1 MNENKARC
9 TAEIAGKSKEWRAAW
24 KPMAL
29 LVVIY
34 MAFVSLGLPDGVL
47 GLAWP
52 SMRSSLGQPIEALGL
67 VTFLLASCSA
77 LSGFAGGRV
86 LARFGTG
93 PVTLVSAFATGLS
106 LLGMAHVSSFVQM
119 IALVFPLGLGAG
131 AVDAGLNHFVA
142 RHYSSRHM
150 NWLHA
155 CWGAGATLGPL
166 IFSATLA
173 SGGSWSAGYAAI
185 AACQLVLAA
194 ILLASLRLWSKAPES
209 AHRTDHASAQ
219 AVRCGAPI
227 WALVLA
233 PTLFALYVAVEM
245 GTGLWAASILIESR
259 HIAAETAGMAVTC
272 YYGAIMG
279 GRLLVGLVSD
289 RLGNRRLVYLGLG
302 TAGVGVLLLATPGF
316 AALNVAGLMLLGLGC
331 APIYP
336 GLMHETSRRFDP
348 ATAQRVIGWQ
358 VGTAYVGAMVM
369 PGAFGLLAA
378 HWGLEAIFPIIAG
391 FIVVLLAS
399 TGLLDRVTDGFR

>member
-1 MNENKARC
+1 MNGNKAC
-9 TAEIAGKSKEWRAAW
+9 GTAEITGKSGGWRTTW

-29 LVVIY
+29 LAIIY

-52 SMRSSLGQPIEALGL
+52 SMRSSLEQPIETLGL

-77 LSGFAGGRV
+77 LSGFAGGHV

-93 PVTLVSAFATGLS
+93 PVTLVSALATGLS
-106 LLGMAHVSSFVQM
+106 LLGMAHVSSFAQM
-119 IALVFPLGLGAG
+119 IALAFPLGLGAG

-173 SGGSWSAGYAAI
+173 SGSSWSAGYAAI
-185 AACQLVLAA
+185 ASCQLMLAA
-194 ILLASLRLWSKAPES
+194 ILLASLRLWSQTPQS
-209 AHRTDHASAQ
+209 AHSTDHASEQ
-219 AVRCGAPI
+219 AARCIAPV
-227 WALVLA
+227 WALLLA
-233 PTLFALYVAVEM
+233 PALFALYVAVEM
-245 GTGLWAASILIESR
+245 GTGLWAASVLIESR
-259 HIAAETAGMAVTC
+259 HFAAETAGMAVTC

-279 GRLLVGLVSD
+279 GRMLVGLVSD
-289 RLGNRRLVYLGLG
+289 RLGNRRLIYLGLG
-302 TAGVGVLLLATPGF
+302 IAGVGVALLTVSGF
-316 AALNVAGLMLLGLGC
+316 AALNVAGLLLLGLGC

-336 GLMHETSRRFDP
+336 GLMHETPRRFDP

-369 PGAFGLLAA
+369 PGAFGVLAA
-378 HWGLEAIFPIIAG
+378 HWGLEAIFPIIAV

-399 TGLLDRVTDGFR
+399 IGLLDRVTGGFR